1 MRRHRCERPLG
12 RCAAFAGLV
21 AGGLLLL
28 AGCGSDGPSGE
39 EGRRYLVERV
49 GGRGAT
55 ASGMSA
61 SFASLADML
70 PNVAYQVPA
79 GTASPVTDLVVVG
92 EVTSVDEG
100 AGFRPV
106 PESVEQRPDGDG
118 IRTAFDDPDALWK
131 TVEFTVKVSD
141 VLGPGPD
148 GNDGALSEV
157 RVGLA
162 IDGADD
168 FDLISTGLRAL
179 GPSAFFLIKHSAVFA
194 YYPGLFSVVLNGS
207 MVATIGDDGALAL
220 PFKDPE
226 EAAAL
231 LEAVGTLSEL
241 EVAAEMAP
249 KVIQLEQDGS
259 VVEPAG

>member
-1 MRRHRCERPLG
+1 MMTVHASVFRSRVKVAVVCAVLLLG
-12 RCAAFAGLV
+12 AC
-21 AGGLLLL
+21 AGG
-28 AGCGSDGPSGE
+28 DGPSGE
-39 EGRRYLVERV
+39 DGQRYLVERV

-55 ASGMSA
+55 ASGTSA

-70 PNVAYQVPA
+70 PNVAYQVPG
-79 GTASPVTDLVVVG
+79 GTAAPVTDLVVVG

-106 PESVEQRPDGDG
+106 SESVEQREDGDG
-118 IRTAFDDPDALWK
+118 IETDFDDPEALWK

-141 VLGPGPD
+141 VLGPGPNGTD
-148 GNDGALSEV
+148 TELSEV

-168 FDLISTGLRAL
+168 FELISTGLRAL
-179 GPSAFFLIKHSAVFA
+179 GPSAFFLMEDSAVFA
-194 YYPGLFSVVLNGS
+194 YDPGLFSVVLNGS
-207 MVATIGDDGALAL
+207 MVATIGDDGALSL

-231 LEAVGTLSEL
+231 LETVGTLSEL
-241 EVAAEMAP
+241 EAAAEMEP
-249 KVIQLEQDGS
+249 KVIQLEPNGS
-259 VVEPAG
+259 LVEPAD